1 VKEDFEIISICKKY
15 STTLRLNFI
24 CGQLAKKMD
33 RSTESIRCR
42 IKRHLSKLDNTG
54 YDILKK
60 AYFDCPEKHIYF
72 KHDESKQGTIEI
84 AEILNTDEMTMRK
97 VKRGADASAEKFKKR
112 RNQDIGIFK
121 FFPIRPTISPIRPT
135 KMSIKKS
142 LYTPSVRK
150 SINLMEKSVTAPEE
164 SPLPS
169 LPTRA
174 EGLMDQSLLGKRSH
188 DEALLQ
194 KEAFFNFDRD
204 SDAEPDTGL
213 LDPKNLED
221 IGTNFKTMNES
232 NKVFVVSNEKGPAKM
247 LGSGNINNY
256 IWINKGFLDSS
267 KKLNIEHSEKDSNR
281 IQIKPKAF
289 SQTPNPNFFNESA
302 LERPA
307 DRYKK
312 LEFFKFQAKHTVDKT
327 FVFSSTQYQE
337 EQAKVIFKVNRD
349 RSQKSPCHFTGNSL
363 NASFSHIREQSLK
376 SFSILNEKPKQS
388 VSRDSDEF
396 FSAQSDKML
405 SPKGKEPF

>member
-1 VKEDFEIISICKKY
+1 MKEDFEILSICKKY
-15 STTLRLNFI
+15 SATLRLNFI
-24 CGQLAKKMD
+24 CGQLAKKMG

-42 IKRHLSKLDNTG
+42 VKRHLSKLNNTG

-72 KHDESKQGTIEI
+72 KPDEFKQGTIAI

-97 VKRGADASAEKFKKR
+97 VQKGADASAEKFKKR
-112 RNQDIGIFK
+112 RNQDMGLFK
-121 FFPIRPTISPIRPT
+121 FFPIRPTISPIRPN
-135 KMSIKKS
+135 KLSIKKS

-150 SINLMEKSVTAPEE
+150 SITPIEKSVTAPEE

-169 LPTRA
+169 LPPRA

-194 KEAFFNFDRD
+194 KEDFFNFDCD
-204 SDAEPDTGL
+204 SDAEPDIGL
-213 LDPKNLED
+213 LHQKNLED
-221 IGTNFKTMNES
+221 IGTNLKTINES
-232 NKVFVVSNEKGPAKM
+232 NRVFVVSNEKGPASM
-247 LGSGNINNY
+247 SGSGIINNY

-267 KKLNIEHSEKDSNR
+267 KKFNLGHSEKDSNR
-281 IQIKPKAF
+281 IEINPKTF

-312 LEFFKFQAKHTVDKT
+312 LEFFKFQAKHTVDKN
-327 FVFSSTQYQE
+327 FVLSSTQYQE
-337 EQAKVIFKVNRD
+337 EQGKVIFEVNRD
-349 RSQKSPCHFTGNSL
+349 KSQKSLCHFKGNSL
-363 NASFSHIREQSLK
+363 NASFSNIREQSLK

-388 VSRDSDEF
+388 VSRDSDGF
-396 FSAQSDKML
+396 FSPQSDKMI